1 MLTYIIYKLM
11 LHTLKFNLF
20 DIIFI
25 SLIYLI
31 FNYIHGIFKNKKYLF
46 IYFIS
51 NYYKYIKFI
60 IFKDMLYKF
69 NKTFFK

>member
-31 FNYIHGIFKNKKYLF
+31 FKYLEIDLYINKK
-46 IYFIS
+46 
-51 NYYKYIKFI
+51 KYIF
-60 IFKDMLYKF
+60 FFLYY
-69 NKTFFK
+69 